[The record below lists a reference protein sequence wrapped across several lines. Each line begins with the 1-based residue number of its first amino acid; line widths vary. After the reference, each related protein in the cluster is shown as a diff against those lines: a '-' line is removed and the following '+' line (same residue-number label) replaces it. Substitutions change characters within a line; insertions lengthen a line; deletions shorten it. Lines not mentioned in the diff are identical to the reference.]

1 MQPKQSSQDKSWDSG
16 MQSWYQSCVV
26 FFFFAFPIRSDH
38 EDLRGTVG
46 IILPVG
52 WKELKDEAEMKRG
65 MLLSGSHSE
74 VS

>member
-1 MQPKQSSQDKSWDSG
+1 
-16 MQSWYQSCVV
+16 MQSTGWKSLQINIDNNGSLPAHV
-26 FFFFAFPIRSDH
+26 SDH

>member
-1 MQPKQSSQDKSWDSG
+1 MTTQRLAYSRMPRIAGNQQKLG
-16 MQSWYQSCVV
+16 E
-26 FFFFAFPIRSDH
+26 RSDH